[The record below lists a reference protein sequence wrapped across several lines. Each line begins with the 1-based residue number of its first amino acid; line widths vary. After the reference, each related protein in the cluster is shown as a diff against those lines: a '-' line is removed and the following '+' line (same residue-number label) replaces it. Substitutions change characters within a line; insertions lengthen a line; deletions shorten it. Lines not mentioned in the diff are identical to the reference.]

1 MVIPMFPEIISNQL
15 CSLNEK
21 ENKLCFSVE
30 IILNNKGEK
39 LSHKFFK
46 STISSKKD

>member
-1 MVIPMFPEIISNQL
+1 M
-15 CSLNEK
+15 
-21 ENKLCFSVE
+21 FSVE

-46 STISSKKD
+46 STISSKKRLNYDEVQRLIDSNFEQIYLKIVS